1 MSFSN
6 NDSNAN
12 TGEEVAASLLVTM
25 KQRELSNEES
35 AEACDVIFSILCKT
49 VANSSSSFPID
60 DNDENEPTILK
71 MPSETAEDNENQ
83 PTYPSGMPISLACP
97 EDAEFL
103 SPLQCYI
110 RTQLT
115 EYFAADS
122 QDFPAAKKKSKKAKA
137 SSKSSAI
144 TNTRQSSNEKED
156 AFFVTPG
163 RRTPVCAGRVGI
175 RCVFCKNVQP
185 GDRAPQAIS
194 FPSQISGI
202 YSSVVMLQ
210 CRHFPYCQQMP
221 EEVRDEIARLKKA
234 GNHNSS
240 HSTGEGRQQYWERS
254 AREAGFIDTESGIR
268 FKEEPR
274 PRKSV
279 VNFEDESE
287 TKITNNNSTG
297 EDTVM
302 FESIKKSATPAITKA
317 ISSAP
322 SKPKVVTPTDSEP
335 VITLPRS
342 IKYDLLIQG
351 SHLVSI
357 DDKDLVPGYIF
368 LALAQMKPC
377 IISPDDRVGSYK
389 TRPLNFLGMCC
400 KHCEGRSGP
409 GFGKFFP
416 NSLRSLAQTTTTQTI
431 VKHIALKCKKCPS
444 DIKETVAAL
453 LREADNSDKPA
464 YAPRGASESD
474 GRPKYGSRKE
484 FFQRVW
490 DRLHGSSD
498 ATTMETDAISDF
510 GSVVTALSSN
520 HQDSAISSLK
530 KKLFHNPIQQVVS
543 VSSYSFDDEG
553 SDVSLH
559 ADESLECEDTDA
571 EDAVS
576 SSGTLHSVED
586 AISASKVLLDDKN
599 RRITVSGHG
608 LISRDHKRAYV
619 SSTMDTPKKRTRAL

>member
-1 MSFSN
+1 MSFSS
-6 NDSNAN
+6 NDSNVNA
-12 TGEEVAASLLVTM
+12 GEEEAASLLVTM
-25 KQRELSNEES
+25 RQRELSNEES
-35 AEACDVIFSILCKT
+35 AEACDVIYSILCKT
-49 VANSSSSFPID
+49 VANNSASFPIID
-60 DNDENEPTILK
+60 DNDETEPTIPK
-71 MPSETAEDNENQ
+71 IPSETVDGKENSL
-83 PTYPSGMPISLACP
+83 TYPSGMPITLACP
-97 EDAEFL
+97 EDTEFL

-110 RTQLT
+110 RSQLT

-122 QDFPAAKKKSKKAKA
+122 QDFPAAKKKSRKNKAL
-137 SSKSSAI
+137 SKPGVGNDVQFNS
-144 TNTRQSSNEKED
+144 EKGD
-156 AFFVTPG
+156 AVFVTPG
-163 RRTPVCAGRVGI
+163 RRTPVCAGRVGV
-175 RCVFCKNVQP
+175 RCVFCKHLQP

-210 CRHFPYCQQMP
+210 CRHFPYCQEMP
-221 EEVRDEIARLKKA
+221 EEVREEIARLKKA

-279 VNFEDESE
+279 VKDEAQ
-287 TKITNNNSTG
+287 TNPTNKNATG
-297 EDTVM
+297 GDTLM
-302 FESIKKSATPAITKA
+302 FEFVKKSATPAITA
-317 ISSAP
+317 EVSSTPA
-322 SKPKVVTPTDSEP
+322 KPKVVTPSDNEP

-357 DDKDLVPGYIF
+357 QDKDLVPGYIF

-389 TRPLNFLGMCC
+389 NRPLNFLGMCC

-431 VKHIALKCKKCPS
+431 VKHIALKCKKCPT

-453 LREADNSDKPA
+453 MREADNSDKPA

-498 ATTMETDAISDF
+498 VTTMETDAISDF

-520 HQDSAISSLK
+520 HQDSAMASLK

-543 VSSYSFDDEG
+543 VSSNSFDDEG

-559 ADESLECEDTDA
+559 ADESLECEGA
-571 EDAVS
+571 GDAVS
-576 SSGTLHSVED
+576 SSGVFHSHED
-586 AISASKVLLDDKN
+586 ETSASKVLLDNKN
-599 RRITVSGHG
+599 RRITVTGHD
-608 LISRDHKRAYV
+608 LVSRDCKRAYV
-619 SSTMDTPKKRTRAL
+619 FSTMDTPKKRTKAM